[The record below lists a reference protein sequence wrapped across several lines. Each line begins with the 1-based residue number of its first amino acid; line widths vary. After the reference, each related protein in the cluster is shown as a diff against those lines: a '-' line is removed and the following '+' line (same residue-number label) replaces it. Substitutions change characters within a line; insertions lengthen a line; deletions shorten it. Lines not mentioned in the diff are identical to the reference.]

1 MKRAELDRMSTDDLW
16 SLHVEL
22 SQLLEQ
28 RIKQEKLQLDERL
41 KRLQTPVSERRPYPP
56 VSPKYRNPDQP
67 SETWSGRGKQPRWLV
82 AQLRSG
88 RRIEDFSIRVR
99 NKRQISDRRAESSN
113 TKRDQHSQHPVRD
126 TELSP
131 GLKTSGAEPHAPC
144 CPQHRLTIQPLQGSA
159 RVRELLPAR

>member
-16 SLHVEL
+16 SLHVEV
-22 SQLLEQ
+22 SQLLQQ
-28 RIKQEKLQLDERL
+28 RIKQEKLQLDVRL
-41 KRLQTPVSERRPYPP
+41 KRLQAPVSERRPYPP

-99 NKRQISDRRAESSN
+99 NKR
-113 TKRDQHSQHPVRD
+113 
-126 TELSP
+126 
-131 GLKTSGAEPHAPC
+131 
-144 CPQHRLTIQPLQGSA
+144 
-159 RVRELLPAR
+159 